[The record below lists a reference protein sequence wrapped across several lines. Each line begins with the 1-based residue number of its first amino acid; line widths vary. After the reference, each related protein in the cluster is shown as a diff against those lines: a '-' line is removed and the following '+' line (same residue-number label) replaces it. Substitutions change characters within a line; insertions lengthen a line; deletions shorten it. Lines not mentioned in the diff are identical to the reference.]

1 MTSSARLPF
10 LLRSCQRGA
19 VPRVLLWTVGAVAAL
34 ALVWTL
40 LIGWWLPGF
49 LKPRIEAAGSE
60 ALGAPLVLDRI
71 ELAPWRLEA
80 VISSLRL
87 GPAETPWLRIAEL
100 RADLSIE
107 SLWRLAPVL
116 ERVLVR
122 EPQVELERLAP
133 GRYNITPML
142 EALAKRPPAP
152 PDAKPARFALNNIR
166 LEGGRIHIADRVSRS
181 EHHVEGL
188 QIGIPFVS
196 NLPSHVEIHVEPLL
210 DAQVNG
216 SRLQVQ
222 GKTQPFAEGRRSHV
236 DVSWRQ
242 LDVPRWVEA
251 FAPLLPQAL
260 PIDVSRG
267 QLDLQLA
274 IGFEQPPAPAAP
286 LLRIEGSATLSQLQA
301 LVPAQGARVAVERLA
316 VEGLDLRPL
325 ERKAVVGSIRL
336 QAPQLEVDLPRLMA
350 TAPTPAGKDRLVLA
364 DAAPARAASSASA
377 AASAASAPA
386 AAGDADG
393 WQWRVDK
400 LELAEGR
407 VLLTEPAW
415 PQGQALTPITLAVSG
430 LDARADAPPATLALS
445 LADAQ
450 GAKIQVDGTLSVATR
465 SARLKADV
473 AGFKPTAWLTPWQ
486 ALLPVRVLGADVA
499 LQVQAEADPAGWS
512 VSEGALQ
519 LTGLDLQP
527 VGAVAPPPQVARK
540 AAGKLAKPATATD
553 RLRLSRLDVSGLQ
566 VGARAAEPIV
576 ARIAAV
582 KLDGLDLEA
591 ARNERGVIG
600 WQPPPA
606 EKAVPAS
613 TAAAPGPSAPPP
625 RWQVSELSCSNCAVT
640 VSDRSV
646 KPVAAFGIARTDLK
660 LRQLDSDLSKPL
672 SFELATALQHGGRL
686 RASGTAQPQPLS
698 LRSKIDLESLDLRA
712 LQPYVEARLN
722 VSLVSAKVSARGD
735 LQVDGTAQEAVS
747 LARWRGRLALKELRV
762 LDQINQAEFVRFK
775 GLQLDGADVGWR
787 PAAVEADLGSVA
799 LDDFYGRVI
808 VNADGRINL
817 SRIVKRPGD
826 AAPRSLT
833 SENGADA
840 ASAPATPEPASPATA
855 AASAA
860 SAPAGTAAAPAA
872 PPPQVRWREIR
883 LAGGTVDFTD
893 NFIRPNYSAKLT
905 DIAGE
910 VSALAWNNPQPAT
923 VKISGKVDGAAPL
936 EISGTMHPL
945 GPRLATDI
953 TASARGIDI
962 TRLTAYSGRYAGY
975 GIEKGTLSVKVRY
988 KIENGKL
995 EAENNVYLDQLTF
1008 GDKIDSP
1015 DALKLPVLLAVSL
1028 LKDRNGVI
1036 DIDLPISGSL
1046 DDPQFSVGRIIVRVI
1061 VNLITKAI
1069 TAPFSLLA
1077 SAFGG
1082 GGQELGFVEFAPGST
1097 ELSDAS
1103 RQRLDTLAKALTDRP
1118 ALKLEATGRADA
1130 AVDEPALRV
1139 QYLDRLVRAAKA
1151 QSTGELAESVKIEP
1165 AERARWLEAAYKA
1178 ADLKTKPR
1186 NVIGLAKSLPP
1197 AEMEALLLASAP
1209 SGKPALKTLA
1219 DQRGDRV
1226 KAYLTAKVPPER
1238 VLLTA
1243 SKLGA
1248 EGIDDKGATT
1258 RVAFALK

>member
-1 MTSSARLPF
+1 MTSSSARL
-10 LLRSCQRGA
+10 LRPSRSRQRGA
-19 VPRVLLWTVGAVAAL
+19 VPRVLLWAAGTVAAL
-34 ALVWTL
+34 ALLWTL

-80 VISSLRL
+80 VISGLRL
-87 GPAETPWLRIAEL
+87 GPAEASWLRIAEL

-116 ERVLVR
+116 ECVLVR

-142 EALAKRPPAP
+142 EALAKQPPAP

-166 LEGGRIHIADRVSRS
+166 LEGGRVHIVDRVSRS
-181 EHHVEGL
+181 EHRVEGL

-196 NLPSHVEIHVEPLL
+196 NLPSHVEIDVEPLL

-222 GKTQPFAEGRRSHV
+222 GKTQPFAEGRRSRV
-236 DVSWRQ
+236 DVSWQQ

-274 IGFEQPPAPAAP
+274 IGFEQRPAPATP
-286 LLRIEGSATLSQLQA
+286 LLRIEGGATLSQLQA

-316 VEGLDLRPL
+316 VEGLDLQPL

-336 QAPQLEVDLPRLMA
+336 QAPQLEVDLPRLAA
-350 TAPTPAGKDRLVLA
+350 TASAPTGKDRLVLS
-364 DAAPARAASSASA
+364 DAPASAASSASA
-377 AASAASAPA
+377 AGGAASAPA
-386 AAGDADG
+386 ATGDTGG
-393 WQWRVDK
+393 WQWRVEK

-407 VLLTEPAW
+407 VLLNEPAW

-445 LADAQ
+445 LVDAQ
-450 GAKIQVDGTLSVATR
+450 GAKIQVDGTLSVADR

-486 ALLPVRVLGADVA
+486 ALIPVRVLGADVA
-499 LQVQAEADPAGWS
+499 LQAQAEAGPAGWS

-519 LTGLDLQP
+519 VTGLELQP
-527 VGAVAPPPQVARK
+527 VGAAMPPPPVARK

-566 VGARAAEPIV
+566 VGAPTAEPMV

-582 KLDGLDLEA
+582 KLEGLDLEA

-600 WQPPPA
+600 WQPQPVEQAASAPA
-606 EKAVPAS
+606 AVQE
-613 TAAAPGPSAPPP
+613 PSAPPP
-625 RWQVSELSCSNCAVT
+625 RWQVGELSCSKCSVT
-640 VSDRSV
+640 ISDRSV
-646 KPVAAFGIARTDLK
+646 KPVAAFGITRTDLK

-672 SFELATALQHGGRL
+672 SFELATSLQHGGRL
-686 RASGTAQPQPLS
+686 RASGTAQPQPLA

-722 VSLVSAKVSARGD
+722 VALVSAKVSARGD

-747 LARWRGRLALKELRV
+747 LARWRGRLALKELRM

-787 PAAVEADLGSVA
+787 PAAVEADLGSVS

-817 SRIVKRPGD
+817 SGIVKRPGD

-833 SENGADA
+833 TENAADQKP
-840 ASAPATPEPASPATA
+840 APAPPDPAPPATA

-860 SAPAGTAAAPAA
+860 SAPAAAPDT
-872 PPPQVRWREIR
+872 PPRHLRWREIR

-905 DIAGE
+905 DIGGE
-910 VSALAWNNPQPAT
+910 VSALAWNDPQPAT

-936 EISGTMHPL
+936 EISGAMHPL

-1082 GGQELGFVEFAPGST
+1082 GGQELGYVEFAPGST
-1097 ELSDAS
+1097 DLSDAS

-1118 ALKLEATGRADA
+1118 ALKLEATGRADPA
-1130 AVDEPALRV
+1130 IDEPALRV
-1139 QYLDRLVRAAKA
+1139 QYLDRLMRTAKA

-1165 AERARWLEAAYKA
+1165 ADRNRWLEAAYKA

-1186 NVIGLAKSLPP
+1186 NLIGLAKSLPP

-1209 SGKPALKTLA
+1209 AGEPALKALA

-1243 SKLGA
+1243 SRLGP
-1248 EGIDDKGATT
+1248 EGIDDKGATA
-1258 RVAFALK
+1258 RVAFGLK

>member
-1 MTSSARLPF
+1 MTSSARLSFSPSR
-10 LLRSCQRGA
+10 LQRGA
-19 VPRVLLWTVGAVAAL
+19 VPRILLWAVGAVAAL

-80 VISSLRL
+80 VISGLRL
-87 GPAETPWLRIAEL
+87 GPAEAPWLRVAEL

-122 EPQVELERLAP
+122 EPQVELERQAI

-142 EALAKRPPAP
+142 EALAKQPPAP

-166 LEGGRIHIADRVSRS
+166 LEGGRIHIVDRVSRS

-188 QIGIPFVS
+188 QIGVPFVS
-196 NLPSHVEIHVEPLL
+196 NLPSQVTIDVEPLL
-210 DAQVNG
+210 DARVNG
-216 SRLQVQ
+216 SHLQVQ

-260 PIDVSRG
+260 PIDALRG

-274 IGFEQPPAPAAP
+274 IGFEQRPAPAAP
-286 LLRIEGSATLSQLQA
+286 LLRIAGGATLSQLQA
-301 LVPAQGARVAVERLA
+301 VVPAQGARVAVERLA
-316 VEGLDLRPL
+316 IEGLDLQPL
-325 ERKAVVGSIRL
+325 ERKAIVGAIRL
-336 QAPQLEVDLPRLMA
+336 QAPQLEVDLPRLA
-350 TAPTPAGKDRLVLA
+350 AAAPAPTGKDRLVLS
-364 DAAPARAASSASA
+364 DAPASA
-377 AASAASAPA
+377 ASAAGGAASAPA

-407 VLLTEPAW
+407 VLLAEPAW
-415 PQGQALTPITLAVSG
+415 PQGQALMPITLAVSG
-430 LDARADAPPATLALS
+430 LDARPDAPPATLALS
-445 LADAQ
+445 LVDAQ
-450 GAKIQVDGTLSVATR
+450 GAKVQVDGTLSVAAR

-473 AGFKPTAWLTPWQ
+473 AGFKPTAWLAPWQ
-486 ALLPVRVLGADVA
+486 TLLPVRVLGAGVA
-499 LQVQAEADPAGWS
+499 LQAQAEVGPASWS

-519 LTGLDLQP
+519 LTGLELQP
-527 VGAVAPPPQVARK
+527 VGAAVAPPPSARK
-540 AAGKLAKPATATD
+540 TAGKLAKPDSAVD
-553 RLRLSRLDVSGLQ
+553 RLRLSRLDVNGLQ
-566 VGARAAEPIV
+566 VGAGAAEPIV

-582 KLDGLDLEA
+582 KLEGLDLDA
-591 ARNERGVIG
+591 ARNERGLIG

-606 EKAVPAS
+606 EPAV
-613 TAAAPGPSAPPP
+613 SAPDAAQGRSTPSP
-625 RWQVSELSCSNCAVT
+625 RWQVGELSCSNCRVT
-640 VSDRSV
+640 LSDRSV
-646 KPVAAFGIARTDLK
+646 KPVAVFGVTRTDLK
-660 LRQLDSDLSKPL
+660 LRQLDSDLTKPL

-686 RASGTAQPQPLS
+686 RASGTARPQPLA
-698 LRSKIDLESLDLRA
+698 LRSKIDLDSLDLRA
-712 LQPYVEARLN
+712 LQPYVEAQLN
-722 VSLVSAKVSARGD
+722 VALVSAKVSARGE

-747 LARWRGRLALKELRV
+747 LARWRGRLALRELRL

-775 GLQLDGADVGWR
+775 GLQLDAADVGWR
-787 PAAVEADLGSVA
+787 PAAVQADLGNVT

-817 SRIVKRPGD
+817 SEIVKRPGD
-826 AAPRSLT
+826 ATPRSLT
-833 SENGADA
+833 TETASGAAPAAPPNPVPPAPAAVAA
-840 ASAPATPEPASPATA
+840 ASAPDVAD
-855 AASAA
+855 
-860 SAPAGTAAAPAA
+860 AAPAA
-872 PPPQVRWREIR
+872 PPPQLRWREIR

-905 DIAGE
+905 DIGGE
-910 VSALAWNNPQPAT
+910 VSALAWDSPQPAT

-936 EISGTMHPL
+936 EIGGTMHPL

-975 GIEKGTLSVKVRY
+975 GIEKGTLSVKVHY

-1046 DDPQFSVGRIIVRVI
+1046 DDPQFSVGRIVVRVI

-1082 GGQELGFVEFAPGST
+1082 GGQELGYVEFAPGST

-1103 RQRLDTLAKALTDRP
+1103 RQRLDTLIKALTDRP
-1118 ALKLEATGRADA
+1118 ALKLEATGRADP
-1130 AVDEPALRV
+1130 AVDEAALRA
-1139 QYLDRLVRAAKA
+1139 QYLDRLLRTAKA
-1151 QSTGELAESVKIEP
+1151 KSTGELAESVKVEP
-1165 AERARWLEAAYKA
+1165 DERGRWLEAAYKSS
-1178 ADLKTKPR
+1178 DLKTKPR
-1186 NVIGLAKSLPP
+1186 NAIGLAKSLPP
-1197 AEMEALLLASAP
+1197 GEMEALLLASAP
-1209 SGKPALKTLA
+1209 AGEPALKALA

-1226 KAYLTAKVPPER
+1226 KAYLTGKVPPER

-1243 SKLGA
+1243 SRLGT
-1248 EGIDDKGATT
+1248 EGIDDKGATA
-1258 RVAFALK
+1258 RVAFGLK

>member
-1 MTSSARLPF
+1 M
-10 LLRSCQRGA
+10 
-19 VPRVLLWTVGAVAAL
+19 PRALLWVIGALAAL

-49 LKPRIEAAGSE
+49 LKPRIEAAASE
-60 ALGAPLVLDRI
+60 ALGAPLTVEHI

-80 VISSLRL
+80 VVSGLKL
-87 GPAETPWLRIAEL
+87 GPAEAPWLRVAEL
-100 RADLSIE
+100 RADVSSE

-116 ERVLVR
+116 ERALVR
-122 EPQVELERLAP
+122 EPQVELERLTP

-142 EALAKRPPAP
+142 EALAKLPPSP
-152 PDAKPARFALNNIR
+152 PDAKPTRFALHNIR
-166 LEGGRIHIADRVSRS
+166 LEGGRIHIVDRVSRS
-181 EHHVEGL
+181 EHRIESL
-188 QIGIPFVS
+188 QIGVPFLS
-196 NLPSHVEIHVEPLL
+196 NLPSQVAIDVEPLL
-210 DAQVNG
+210 DARVNG
-216 SRLQVQ
+216 SHLRVQ
-222 GKTQPFAEGRRSHV
+222 GKTLPFAEGRRSHV
-236 DVSWRQ
+236 DVSWQQ

-260 PIDVSRG
+260 PVDVSRG

-274 IGFEQPPAPAAP
+274 IGFEQRPAPAAP
-286 LLRIEGSATLSQLQA
+286 LLRIAGGATLSQLQA
-301 LVPAQGARVAVERLA
+301 VVPAQGTRFAVERLT
-316 VEGLDLRPL
+316 VEGLDLQPL
-325 ERKAVVGSIRL
+325 ERKAVVGSVRL
-336 QAPQLEVDLPRLMA
+336 QAPQVELDLPRL
-350 TAPTPAGKDRLVLA
+350 TAAAPAPAGKDRLVLA
-364 DAAPARAASSASA
+364 DAAPARPA
-377 AASAASAPA
+377 AASAASAAGSAASAPA
-386 AAGDADG
+386 TAGEAGG

-415 PQGQALTPITLAVSG
+415 PQGQALAPITLSVSG
-430 LDARADAPPATLALS
+430 LDAGAAAPPATLALS

-450 GAKIQVDGTLSVATR
+450 GAKVQVDGTLAVAAR
-465 SARLKADV
+465 SARLKASV
-473 AGFKPTAWLTPWQ
+473 AGLKPVPWLAPWQ
-486 ALLPVRVLGADVA
+486 ALLPVRVLAADVA
-499 LQVQAEADPAGWS
+499 LQAQAEAGPEGWS

-519 LTGLDLQP
+519 LAGLELQP
-527 VGAVAPPPQVARK
+527 LGAAAPVARK
-540 AAGKLAKPATATD
+540 AAAAD
-553 RLRLSRLDVSGLQ
+553 RLRLSRLEVSGLQ
-566 VGARAAEPIV
+566 LNARAAEPIA

-591 ARNERGVIG
+591 SRSERGVIA

-606 EKAVPAS
+606 EKGTAPA
-613 TAAAPGPSAPPP
+613 AAAPAPSGPPP
-625 RWQVSELSCSNCAVT
+625 RWQLGELSCNGCAVT
-640 VSDRSV
+640 LSDRSV
-646 KPVAAFGIARTDLK
+646 KPAATFGVTRTDLK
-660 LRQLDSDLSKPL
+660 LRQLDSDPAQSL
-672 SFELATALQHGGRL
+672 SFELATQLRHGGKL
-686 RASGTAQPQPLS
+686 RASGTARPQPLA
-698 LRSKIDLESLDLRA
+698 LRSKIDLDALDLRA
-712 LQPYVEARLN
+712 LQPYIEASLN
-722 VSLVSAKVSARGD
+722 LALVSAKASARGE

-747 LARWRGRLALKELRV
+747 LARWRGRVALNELRA

-775 GLQLDGADVGWR
+775 GLQLDGADASWR
-787 PAAVEADLGSVA
+787 PAAIEADLGTVT
-799 LDDFYGRVI
+799 LDSFYGRVI
-808 VNADGRINL
+808 INPDGRINL
-817 SRIVKRPGD
+817 SEIVKRPGD

-833 SENGADA
+833 TANAADA
-840 ASAPATPEPASPATA
+840 ATAAPR

-860 SAPAGTAAAPAA
+860 SAAAAAPAA
-872 PPPQVRWREIR
+872 AASGPVAAASAPGAAGPAAAPPQLRWRVIR

-905 DIAGE
+905 DIGGE
-910 VSALAWNNPQPAT
+910 VSALAWNDPQPAT
-923 VKISGKVDGAAPL
+923 VRISGKVDGSAPL
-936 EISGTMHPL
+936 EIGGTVHPL

-975 GIEKGTLSVKVRY
+975 GIEKGTLSVKVHY

-1008 GDKIDSP
+1008 GAKVDSP

-1082 GGQELGFVEFAPGST
+1082 GGQELGYVEFAPGSA

-1118 ALKLEATGRADA
+1118 ALKLEATGRADP
-1130 AVDEPALRV
+1130 AVDDPALRA
-1139 QYLDRLVRAAKA
+1139 QHLDRLMRAAKA
-1151 QSTGELAESVKIEP
+1151 KSTGDLADSVKIEP

-1186 NVIGLAKSLPP
+1186 NLVGLAKSLPP
-1197 AEMEALLLASAP
+1197 AEMEALLLDSAP
-1209 SGKPALKTLA
+1209 AGEPALHALA

-1226 KAYLTAKVPPER
+1226 KAYLTEKVPPER

-1243 SKLGA
+1243 SKLGT
-1248 EGIDDKGATT
+1248 EGIDDKGRTP

>member
-10 LLRSCQRGA
+10 IRQRGA
-19 VPRVLLWTVGAVAAL
+19 VPRVLLWAAGAVAAL

-80 VISSLRL
+80 VISGLRL
-87 GPAETPWLRIAEL
+87 GPAEASWLRIAEL

-142 EALAKRPPAP
+142 EVLAKQPPAP

-166 LEGGRIHIADRVSRS
+166 LEGGRIHIVDRVSRS

-188 QIGIPFVS
+188 QIGVPFVS
-196 NLPSHVEIHVEPLL
+196 NLPSQVTIDVEPLL

-236 DVSWRQ
+236 DVSWQQ

-260 PIDVSRG
+260 PVDVSRG
-267 QLDLQLA
+267 KLDLQLA
-274 IGFEQPPAPAAP
+274 IGFEQRPAPAAP
-286 LLRIEGSATLSQLQA
+286 LLRIEGGAALSQLQA
-301 LVPAQGARVAVERLA
+301 VVPAQGARVAVERLA
-316 VEGLDLRPL
+316 VQGLDLQPL
-325 ERKAVVGSIRL
+325 ERKAVIGSIRL
-336 QAPQLEVDLPRLMA
+336 QAPQLEVDLPRL
-350 TAPTPAGKDRLVLA
+350 TAAAPAPAGKDRLVLS
-364 DAAPARAASSASA
+364 DAPASAVSSASA
-377 AASAASAPA
+377 AGGAASVPA
-386 AAGDADG
+386 AAGDTGG

-445 LADAQ
+445 LVDAQ
-450 GAKIQVDGTLSVATR
+450 GAEVQVDGTLSVAAR

-499 LQVQAEADPAGWS
+499 LQAQAEVGPTGWS

-519 LTGLDLQP
+519 LTGVELQP
-527 VGAVAPPPQVARK
+527 VGAVAPPPPVARK
-540 AAGKLAKPATATD
+540 AAGKLAQPATATD
-553 RLRLSRLDVSGLQ
+553 RLRLTRLDVSGLQ
-566 VGARAAEPIV
+566 VGARTAAPIV

-582 KLDGLDLEA
+582 KLDGLDFEA

-600 WQPPPA
+600 WQSPPA
-606 EKAVPAS
+606 E
-613 TAAAPGPSAPPP
+613 TAATTPAAAQEPKAIPP
-625 RWQVSELSCSNCAVT
+625 RWQVGELSCSNCSVT
-640 VSDRSV
+640 LSDRSV

-660 LRQLDSDLSKPL
+660 LRQLDSDLTKPL

-686 RASGTAQPQPLS
+686 RASGTARPQPLA
-698 LRSKIDLESLDLRA
+698 LRSKVDLESLDLRA

-722 VSLVSAKVSARGD
+722 VALVSAKVSARGD
-735 LQVDGTAQEAVS
+735 LQVDGTPHETVS
-747 LARWRGRLALKELRV
+747 LARWRGRLALKELRM

-787 PAAVEADLGSVA
+787 PAAVEADLGSVS

-826 AAPRSLT
+826 AVPRSLT

-840 ASAPATPEPASPATA
+840 ASAPATPELAFPATA

-860 SAPAGTAAAPAA
+860 SAPAGSAA

-1082 GGQELGFVEFAPGST
+1082 GGGQELGFVEFTPGST

-1130 AVDEPALRV
+1130 AVDEPALRA
-1139 QYLDRLVRAAKA
+1139 QYLDSLVRAAKA

-1165 AERARWLEAAYKA
+1165 TERARWLEAAYKA
-1178 ADLKTKPR
+1178 ADLKAKPR

-1209 SGKPALKTLA
+1209 AGEPALKTLA